1 MLTFLESVGRRS
13 EAEFYLRMFHGLPK
27 ESFAVIVP
35 GGQVVRSA
43 LGSIVE
49 QLRFLADLG
58 LYATVVLGLFD
69 PDTGAT
75 SSERLVKR
83 LPVSALSPSPHEMSE
98 PDLVAAVREDLRRE
112 RTPVLHFRKVEGE
125 SLEQRLLQL
134 GDLSRQ
140 LGTRKLALLRRRG
153 GFRPLSGKRA
163 DAQLSVEGGR
173 ISIINLTTERDR
185 VAPGLL
191 SKRDTE
197 LLAASDRLIALAEPN
212 PLLISITSPLNLLKE
227 LFTVKG
233 AGTLI
238 KRGSTV
244 ERHVS
249 YATLDVQR
257 LRQLLETSFGKE
269 LSPGFFDLPPLAV
282 YVDASYRGAAI
293 VHDAYP
299 APYLSKFAVQPEA
312 QGEGIGRDIWEVL
325 VRHHAE
331 LFWRSRAD
339 NPIASWYL
347 SVCDGMVRRAS
358 WQVYFRGIPVELIP
372 EAVAQA
378 EARGADFSAP
388 AAPTAPAAPATPTAP
403 TAPATPTPP
412 TAPAAST
419 ASTAPAA
426 QAAMPAAPAAPA
438 VTDEK

>member
-35 GGQVVRSA
+35 GGPVVRSA

-75 SSERLVKR
+75 SSERLIKR
-83 LPVSALSPSPHEMSE
+83 LPAAGLSPTPHEMSE
-98 PDLVAAVREDLRRE
+98 PDLVGAVRDELRRE
-112 RTPVLHFRKVEGE
+112 RIPVLHFRKTEGE
-125 SLEQRLLQL
+125 TLDQRLVQL
-134 GDLSRQ
+134 GELSRD

-153 GFRPLSGKRA
+153 GFRPLAAKRG
-163 DAQLSVEGGR
+163 DAQLSVAEGR
-173 ISIINLTTERDR
+173 ISIINLTTDKGRI
-185 VAPGLL
+185 APGTL
-191 SKRDTE
+191 SKRDAE
-197 LLAASDRLIALAEPN
+197 LLASSDRLLELAEPA

-238 KRGSTV
+238 KRGSAV

-249 YATLDVQR
+249 YATLDVPR
-257 LRQLLETSFGKE
+257 LKRLLETAFGKE
-269 LSPGFFDLPPLAV
+269 LSPSFFDLPPLAV

-299 APYLSKFAVQPEA
+299 APYLSKFAVLPEA

-331 LFWRSRAD
+331 LYWRSRID
-339 NPIASWYL
+339 NPIASWYV

-358 WQVYFRGIPVELIP
+358 WQVYFRGLPVELIP

-378 EARGADFSAP
+378 EARSADFASPGDGAP
-388 AAPTAPAAPATPTAP
+388 APGQQR
-403 TAPATPTPP
+403 
-412 TAPAAST
+412 S
-419 ASTAPAA
+419 
-426 QAAMPAAPAAPA
+426 
-438 VTDEK
+438 

>member
-1 MLTFLESVGRRS
+1 MRGAPAPSPGRAPAVLPEVVAPAPRSAAAEAVLTFLESVGRRS

-35 GGQVVRSA
+35 GGPVVRSA

-69 PDTGAT
+69 PDTAAT

-83 LPVSALSPSPHEMSE
+83 LPAAGIAPSPHDMSQ
-98 PDLVAAVREDLRRE
+98 PGVVDAVRDELRRE
-112 RTPVLHFRKVEGE
+112 RVPVLHFPKIEGE
-125 SLEQRLLQL
+125 TLDQRLSQL
-134 GDLSRQ
+134 GALVQ
-140 LGTRKLALLRRRG
+140 KLGTRKVALLRRRG
-153 GFRPLSGKRA
+153 GFRPLVGKRA
-163 DAQLSVEGGR
+163 DAQLSVEHGR
-173 ISIINLTTERDR
+173 ISIINLTTDR
-185 VAPGLL
+185 ARISPGML

-197 LLAASDRLIALAEPN
+197 LLASSDRLIELAEPN

-233 AGTLI
+233 AGTLV
-238 KRGSTV
+238 KRGSAV
-244 ERHVS
+244 ERHTS
-249 YATLDVQR
+249 YSTLDVAR
-257 LRQLLETSFGKE
+257 LKRLLEMAFGKE
-269 LSPGFFDLPPLAV
+269 LSPSFFELPPLAV
-282 YVDASYRGAAI
+282 YVDPSYRGAAI

-299 APYLSKFAVQPEA
+299 VPYLSKFAVLPEA
-312 QGEGIGRDIWEVL
+312 QGEGIGRDIWDVL

-331 LFWRSRAD
+331 LYWRSRID

-347 SVCDGMVRRAS
+347 SVCDGMVRRAA

-378 EARGADFSAP
+378 EARSADF
-388 AAPTAPAAPATPTAP
+388 TTPDTSL
-403 TAPATPTPP
+403 PP
-412 TAPAAST
+412 SV
-419 ASTAPAA
+419 
-426 QAAMPAAPAAPA
+426 A
-438 VTDEK
+438 VPEKA

>member
-35 GGQVVRSA
+35 GGPVVRSA

-58 LYATVVLGLFD
+58 LYTTVVLGLFD
-69 PDTGAT
+69 PDSGAT
-75 SSERLVKR
+75 SSERLTKR
-83 LPVSALSPSPHEMSE
+83 LPAAALSPTPHLMSE
-98 PDLVAAVREDLRRE
+98 PGLVEAVRDELRRE
-112 RTPVLHFRKVEGE
+112 RIPVLHFAKVEGE
-125 SLEQRLLQL
+125 TVEQRLAQL
-134 GDLSRQ
+134 GELVRR
-140 LGTRKLALLRRRG
+140 LGTRKVALLRRRG
-153 GFRPLSGKRA
+153 GFRPLAGKRA
-163 DAQLSVEGGR
+163 DAQFNVEGGR
-173 ISIINLTTERDR
+173 ISILNLTTDRERI
-185 VAPGLL
+185 APGLL
-191 SKRDTE
+191 SKRDSE
-197 LLAASDRLIALAEPN
+197 LLTASDRLIQLAEPN

-238 KRGSTV
+238 KRGSV
-244 ERHVS
+244 VQRHTS
-249 YATLDVQR
+249 YATIDVPR
-257 LRQLLETSFGKE
+257 LRQLIETSFGKE
-269 LSPGFFDLPPLAV
+269 LAPGFFELPPLSV

-312 QGEGIGRDIWEVL
+312 QGEGIGRDIWEAL
-325 VRHHAE
+325 VRDHAE

-339 NPIASWYL
+339 NPIASWYV
-347 SVCDGMVRRAS
+347 SVCDGMVRRAA

-378 EARGADFSAP
+378 EKRGADFSTPGEPALPATAETLASGAP
-388 AAPTAPAAPATPTAP
+388 AS
-403 TAPATPTPP
+403 
-412 TAPAAST
+412 AAS
-419 ASTAPAA
+419 AA
-426 QAAMPAAPAAPA
+426 DDKPG
-438 VTDEK
+438 VK

>member
-35 GGQVVRSA
+35 GGPVVRSA

-75 SSERLVKR
+75 SSERLIKR
-83 LPVSALSPSPHEMSE
+83 LPAAGLSPTPHEMSE
-98 PDLVAAVREDLRRE
+98 PDLVNAVRDELRRE
-112 RTPVLHFRKVEGE
+112 RIPVLHFRKTEGE
-125 SLEQRLLQL
+125 TLDQRLVQL
-134 GDLSRQ
+134 GELSRD

-153 GFRPLSGKRA
+153 GFRPLAAKRGE
-163 DAQLSVEGGR
+163 AQLSVAEGR
-173 ISIINLTTERDR
+173 ISIINLTTDKGRI
-185 VAPGLL
+185 APGTL
-191 SKRDTE
+191 SKRDAE
-197 LLAASDRLIALAEPN
+197 LLASSDRLLELAEPA

-233 AGTLI
+233 AGTLV
-238 KRGSTV
+238 KRGSAV

-249 YATLDVQR
+249 YSTLDVPR
-257 LRQLLETSFGKE
+257 LKRLLETAFGKE
-269 LSPGFFDLPPLAV
+269 LSPSFFDLPPLAV

-299 APYLSKFAVQPEA
+299 APYLSKFAVLPEA

-325 VRHHAE
+325 VRHHAQ
-331 LFWRSRAD
+331 LYWRSRID
-339 NPIASWYL
+339 NPIASWYV
-347 SVCDGMVRRAS
+347 SVCDGMIRRAS
-358 WQVYFRGIPVELIP
+358 WQIYFRGLPVELIP
-372 EAVAQA
+372 EAVAHA
-378 EARGADFSAP
+378 EARSADFASPGDGAP
-388 AAPTAPAAPATPTAP
+388 APGQR
-403 TAPATPTPP
+403 
-412 TAPAAST
+412 S
-419 ASTAPAA
+419 
-426 QAAMPAAPAAPA
+426 
-438 VTDEK
+438 

>member
-27 ESFAVIVP
+27 ESFAIIVP
-35 GGQVVRSA
+35 GGPVVRYA

-58 LYATVVLGLFD
+58 LYTTVVLGLFD

-83 LPVSALSPSPHEMSE
+83 LPAAALSPSPHEMSE
-98 PDLVAAVREDLRRE
+98 PGLVDALREELRRE
-112 RTPVLHFRKVEGE
+112 RIPVLHFRKLDDDT
-125 SLEQRLLQL
+125 LEHRLSQL
-134 GDLSRQ
+134 GALAQQ

-153 GFRPLSGKRA
+153 GFRPLAGKRA
-163 DAQLSVEGGR
+163 DAQLSVAEGR
-173 ISIINLTTERDR
+173 ISIINLTTDR
-185 VAPGLL
+185 ARNVPGTF
-191 SKRDTE
+191 SKRDSE
-197 LLAASDRLIALAEPN
+197 LLSASDRLIQLAEPN
-212 PLLISITSPLNLLKE
+212 PLLISVTSPLNLLKE

-238 KRGSTV
+238 KRGSLV

-249 YATLDVQR
+249 YATLDVAR
-257 LRQLLETSFGKE
+257 LRQLLVTSFGKE
-269 LSPGFFDLPPLAV
+269 LAPGFFDLPPLAV

-299 APYLSKFAVQPEA
+299 VPYLSKFAVQPEA

-325 VRHHAE
+325 VRHHTQ
-331 LFWRSRAD
+331 LYWRSRSD
-339 NPIASWYL
+339 NPVASFYL
-347 SVCDGMVRRAS
+347 SVCDGMVRRAA
-358 WQVYFRGIPVELIP
+358 WQVYFRGIAVELIP

-378 EARGADFSAP
+378 EARGADFSSSEA
-388 AAPTAPAAPATPTAP
+388 
-403 TAPATPTPP
+403 
-412 TAPAAST
+412 
-419 ASTAPAA
+419 
-426 QAAMPAAPAAPA
+426 
-438 VTDEK
+438 

>member
-1 MLTFLESVGRRS
+1 MVAPAPRSAAAEAVLTFLESVGRRS

-35 GGQVVRSA
+35 GGPVVRSA

-58 LYATVVLGLFD
+58 LYSTVVLGLFD
-69 PDTGAT
+69 PESAAT

-83 LPVSALSPSPHEMSE
+83 LPISAMSPSPHEMSE
-98 PDLVAAVREDLRRE
+98 VGLVEAVREDLRRE
-112 RTPVLHFRKVEGE
+112 RIPVLNFRKVEGE
-125 SLEQRLLQL
+125 TVDQRLAQL
-134 GDLSRQ
+134 GELVRS
-140 LGTRKLALLRRRG
+140 LGTRKVALLRRRG
-153 GFRPLSGKRA
+153 GFRPLAGKRA
-163 DAQLSVEGGR
+163 GQLSVEGGR
-173 ISIINLTTERDR
+173 ISIINLTTDGERIT
-185 VAPGLL
+185 PGML

-197 LLAASDRLIALAEPN
+197 LLNASDRLLQLAEPN
-212 PLLISITSPLNLLKE
+212 AALISITSPINLLKE

-238 KRGSTV
+238 KRGSAV
-244 ERHVS
+244 ERHLS
-249 YATLDVQR
+249 YATVDLPR

-269 LSPGFFDLPPLAV
+269 LAPGFFDLPPLAV
-282 YVDASYRGAAI
+282 YLDSSYRGAAI

-325 VRHHAE
+325 TRHHAE
-331 LFWRSRAD
+331 LYWRSRAN

-347 SVCDGMVRRAS
+347 SVCDGMVRRAA

-378 EARGADFSAP
+378 ERRGADFAAP
-388 AAPTAPAAPATPTAP
+388 GEGPLLPPPEPTAPPPVAVVAADAKA
-403 TAPATPTPP
+403 
-412 TAPAAST
+412 
-419 ASTAPAA
+419 
-426 QAAMPAAPAAPA
+426 
-438 VTDEK
+438 DDK

>member
-35 GGQVVRSA
+35 GGPVVRSA

-69 PDTGAT
+69 PETGAT
-75 SSERLVKR
+75 SSERLSKR
-83 LPVSALSPSPHEMSE
+83 LPAAALSPSPHEMSE
-98 PDLVAAVREDLRRE
+98 PGLVQAVRDELRRE
-112 RTPVLHFRKVEGE
+112 RIPVLHFRKLEDE
-125 SLEQRLLQL
+125 TLEQRLSQL
-134 GDLSRQ
+134 GELCQQ

-153 GFRPLSGKRA
+153 GFRPLAGKRSDAQRA
-163 DAQLSVEGGR
+163 DAQLSVTEGR
-173 ISIINLTTERDR
+173 ISIINLTTDSPRI
-185 VAPGLL
+185 APGTL
-191 SKRDTE
+191 SKRDSE
-197 LLAASDRLIALAEPN
+197 LLSASDRLIQLAEPN
-212 PLLISITSPLNLLKE
+212 PLLVSITSPLNLLKE

-233 AGTLI
+233 AGTLV
-238 KRGSTV
+238 KRGSVV
-244 ERHVS
+244 ERHTS
-249 YATLDVQR
+249 YATLDVAR
-257 LRQLLETSFGKE
+257 LKQLLETSFGKG
-269 LSPGFFDLPPLAV
+269 LAPGFFDLPPLAV
-282 YVDASYRGAAI
+282 YVDAAYRGAAI

-331 LFWRSRAD
+331 LYWRSRSD

-347 SVCDGMVRRAS
+347 SVCDGMVRRAA
-358 WQVYFRGIPVELIP
+358 WQVYFRGIAVELIP

-378 EARGADFSAP
+378 EARGPDFGP
-388 AAPTAPAAPATPTAP
+388 LEP
-403 TAPATPTPP
+403 
-412 TAPAAST
+412 
-419 ASTAPAA
+419 
-426 QAAMPAAPAAPA
+426 
-438 VTDEK
+438 

>member
-1 MLTFLESVGRRS
+1 VVAPAPSSAAAEAVLTFLESVGRRS

-35 GGQVVRSA
+35 GGPVVRSA

-69 PDTGAT
+69 PESAAT

-83 LPVSALSPSPHEMSE
+83 LPIASMAPSPHEMSE
-98 PDLVAAVREDLRRE
+98 PGLVEAVREDLRRE
-112 RTPVLHFRKVEGE
+112 RIPVLNFRKVEGE
-125 SLEQRLLQL
+125 SVDQRLAQL
-134 GDLSRQ
+134 GELVRS
-140 LGTRKLALLRRRG
+140 LGTRKVALLRRRG
-153 GFRPLSGKRA
+153 GFRPLAGKRA
-163 DAQLSVEGGR
+163 DTQLSVEGGR
-173 ISIINLTTERDR
+173 ISIINLTTDRERI
-185 VAPGLL
+185 APGML

-197 LLAASDRLIALAEPN
+197 LLTASDRLIQLTEPN
-212 PLLISITSPLNLLKE
+212 SALVSITSPLNLLKE

-238 KRGSTV
+238 KRGSAI
-244 ERHVS
+244 ERHLS
-249 YATLDVQR
+249 YATVDVPR

-269 LSPGFFDLPPLAV
+269 LAPGFFDLPPLSV
-282 YVDASYRGAAI
+282 YIDASYRGAAI

-331 LFWRSRAD
+331 LYWRSRAD

-347 SVCDGMVRRAS
+347 SVCDGMVRRAA
-358 WQVYFRGIPVELIP
+358 WQIYFRGIPVELIP

-378 EARGADFSAP
+378 ERRGADFAAP
-388 AAPTAPAAPATPTAP
+388 GEGPLLPPPEPTAPPPVAAVSADAK
-403 TAPATPTPP
+403 A
-412 TAPAAST
+412 
-419 ASTAPAA
+419 
-426 QAAMPAAPAAPA
+426 
-438 VTDEK
+438 DDK

>member
-13 EAEFYLRMFHGLPK
+13 EAEFYLRMFHGLSK

-35 GGQVVRSA
+35 GGPVVRSA

-58 LYATVVLGLFD
+58 LYTTVVLGLFD
-69 PDTGAT
+69 PETGAT
-75 SSERLVKR
+75 SSERLIKR
-83 LPVSALSPSPHEMSE
+83 LPAAALSPTPHEMSE
-98 PDLVAAVREDLRRE
+98 PGLVESVREELRRE
-112 RTPVLHFRKVEGE
+112 RIPVLHFRKVEGE
-125 SLEQRLLQL
+125 TLEQRLSQL
-134 GDLSRQ
+134 GELAQ
-140 LGTRKLALLRRRG
+140 HLGTRKLALLRRRG
-153 GFRPLSGKRA
+153 GFRPLAGAGKRV
-163 DAQLSVEGGR
+163 DSQLSVEGGR
-173 ISIINLTTERDR
+173 ISIINLTTDRDR
-185 VAPGLL
+185 IAPGSL

-197 LLAASDRLIALAEPN
+197 LLTSSDRLIQLAEPT

-238 KRGSTV
+238 KRGSVV
-244 ERHVS
+244 ERHTS
-249 YATLDVQR
+249 YATLDVPR
-257 LRQLLETSFGKE
+257 LRRLLESSFGKE
-269 LSPGFFDLPPLAV
+269 LSPSFFDLPPLAV
-282 YVDASYRGAAI
+282 YVDASYRGAAV

-299 APYLSKFAVQPEA
+299 APYLSKFAVLPEA

-331 LFWRSRAD
+331 LYWRSRTD

-347 SVCDGMVRRAS
+347 SVCDGMVRRAA

-378 EARGADFSAP
+378 EARGADFASPTSNLQQPQPPLAP
-388 AAPTAPAAPATPTAP
+388 DTQAP
-403 TAPATPTPP
+403 PP
-412 TAPAAST
+412 LALKTEA
-419 ASTAPAA
+419 
-426 QAAMPAAPAAPA
+426 
-438 VTDEK
+438 K

>member
-1 MLTFLESVGRRS
+1 VLTFLESVGRRS

-35 GGQVVRSA
+35 GGPVVRSA

-69 PDTGAT
+69 PETGAT
-75 SSERLVKR
+75 SSERLIKR
-83 LPVSALSPSPHEMSE
+83 LPAASLSPSPHEMSE
-98 PDLVAAVREDLRRE
+98 PGLMAAVRDELRRE
-112 RTPVLHFRKVEGE
+112 RIPVLHFRKVEGE
-125 SLEQRLLQL
+125 TLETRLSQL
-134 GDLSRQ
+134 GELAQQ

-153 GFRPLSGKRA
+153 GFRPLAGKRA
-163 DAQLSVEGGR
+163 EQLSVAEGR
-173 ISIINLTTERDR
+173 ISIINLTTDRDR
-185 VAPGLL
+185 IAPGTF
-191 SKRDTE
+191 SKRDAE
-197 LLAASDRLIALAEPN
+197 LLAASDRLIQLAEPT
-212 PLLISITSPLNLLKE
+212 PLLVSITSPLNLLKE

-233 AGTLI
+233 AGTLV
-238 KRGSTV
+238 KRGSVV
-244 ERHVS
+244 ERHTS
-249 YATLDVQR
+249 YATLDVPR
-257 LRQLLETSFGKE
+257 LRQLLEQSFGKE

-282 YVDASYRGAAI
+282 YVDASYRGAAV

-299 APYLSKFAVQPEA
+299 VPYLSKFAVQPEA

-331 LFWRSRAD
+331 IYWRARAD

-347 SVCDGMVRRAS
+347 SVCDGMVRRSA

-378 EARGADFSAP
+378 EARGADFATPRGSELAP
-388 AAPTAPAAPATPTAP
+388 LETAAPPLAMAP
-403 TAPATPTPP
+403 
-412 TAPAAST
+412 
-419 ASTAPAA
+419 
-426 QAAMPAAPAAPA
+426 
-438 VTDEK
+438 DEKAGEK

>member
-1 MLTFLESVGRRS
+1 VLTFLESVGRRS

-27 ESFAVIVP
+27 ESFAIIVP
-35 GGQVVRSA
+35 GGPVVRSA

-49 QLRFLADLG
+49 QLRFLSDLG

-83 LPVSALSPSPHEMSE
+83 LPSAALSPSPHEMSE
-98 PDLVAAVREDLRRE
+98 PGLVDALRDDLRRE
-112 RTPVLHFRKVEGE
+112 RIPVLHFRKLDDDT
-125 SLEQRLLQL
+125 LEQRLVQL
-134 GDLSRQ
+134 GGLAQQ

-153 GFRPLSGKRA
+153 GFRPLAGKRADAQRA
-163 DAQLSVEGGR
+163 DAQLSVAEGR
-173 ISIINLTTERDR
+173 ISIINLTTDR
-185 VAPGLL
+185 ARIAPGTF
-191 SKRDTE
+191 SKRDSE
-197 LLAASDRLIALAEPN
+197 LLSASDRLIQLAEPN
-212 PLLISITSPLNLLKE
+212 PLLISVTSPLNLLKE

-238 KRGSTV
+238 KRGSVV

-249 YATLDVQR
+249 YATLDVAR
-257 LRQLLETSFGKE
+257 LRQLLVTSFGKE
-269 LSPGFFDLPPLAV
+269 LAPGFFDLPPLAV

-325 VRHHAE
+325 VRHHAQ
-331 LFWRSRAD
+331 LYWRSRSD
-339 NPIASWYL
+339 NPIASFYL
-347 SVCDGMVRRAS
+347 SVCDGMVRRAA
-358 WQVYFRGIPVELIP
+358 WQVYFRGIAVDLIP

-378 EARGADFSAP
+378 EARGPDFSSNEA
-388 AAPTAPAAPATPTAP
+388 
-403 TAPATPTPP
+403 
-412 TAPAAST
+412 
-419 ASTAPAA
+419 
-426 QAAMPAAPAAPA
+426 
-438 VTDEK
+438 

>member
-1 MLTFLESVGRRS
+1 VLTFLESVGRRS

-27 ESFAVIVP
+27 ESFAIIVP
-35 GGQVVRSA
+35 GGPVVRSA

-69 PDTGAT
+69 PESGAT

-83 LPVSALSPSPHEMSE
+83 LPAASMSPSPHEMSE

-112 RTPVLHFRKVEGE
+112 RIPVLHFRKVDGE
-125 SLEQRLLQL
+125 SLEQRLAQL
-134 GDLSRQ
+134 GELSRQ
-140 LGTRKLALLRRRG
+140 LATRKLALLRRRG
-153 GFRPLSGKRA
+153 GFRPLAGKRA

-173 ISIINLTTERDR
+173 ISIINLTTDSHRIT
-185 VAPGLL
+185 PGML

-197 LLAASDRLIALAEPN
+197 LLVASDRLIRLAEPN

-238 KRGSTV
+238 KRGSVV
-244 ERHVS
+244 ERHTS
-249 YATLDVQR
+249 YATLDVGR
-257 LRQLLETSFGKE
+257 LRQLLESSFGRE
-269 LSPGFFDLPPLAV
+269 LAPNFFDLPPLAV
-282 YVDASYRGAAI
+282 YVDAAYRGAAI

-331 LFWRSRAD
+331 LYWRSRAD
-339 NPIASWYL
+339 NPITSWYV
-347 SVCDGMVRRAS
+347 SVCDGMVRRAA

-378 EARGADFSAP
+378 EARGADFATPQSTALSPAP
-388 AAPTAPAAPATPTAP
+388 APELPASS
-403 TAPATPTPP
+403 
-412 TAPAAST
+412 AAVPD
-419 ASTAPAA
+419 A
-426 QAAMPAAPAAPA
+426 
-438 VTDEK
+438 K

>member
-35 GGQVVRSA
+35 GGPVVRSA

-58 LYATVVLGLFD
+58 LYTTVVLGLFD

-75 SSERLVKR
+75 SSERLIKR
-83 LPVSALSPSPHEMSE
+83 LPAAALSPTPHEMSE
-98 PDLVAAVREDLRRE
+98 PGLVEAVREELRRE
-112 RTPVLHFRKVEGE
+112 RIPVLHFRKVEGE
-125 SLEQRLLQL
+125 TLEQRLLQL
-134 GDLSRQ
+134 GELARQ

-153 GFRPLSGKRA
+153 GLRPLAGAGKRV
-163 DAQLSVEGGR
+163 DALSVEGGR
-173 ISIINLTTERDR
+173 ISIINLTTDRDR
-185 VAPGLL
+185 IAPGTL

-197 LLAASDRLIALAEPN
+197 LLSASDRLLQLAEPA

-233 AGTLI
+233 AGTLV
-238 KRGSTV
+238 KRGSLV
-244 ERHVS
+244 ERHTS
-249 YATLDVQR
+249 YATLDVPR
-257 LRQLLETSFGKE
+257 LRHLLESSFGKE
-269 LSPGFFDLPPLAV
+269 LAPGFFDLPPLAV
-282 YVDASYRGAAI
+282 YVDASYRGAAV

-299 APYLSKFAVQPEA
+299 APYLSKFAVLPEA

-331 LFWRSRAD
+331 LYWRSRTD
-339 NPIASWYL
+339 NPIANWYI
-347 SVCDGMVRRAS
+347 SVCDGMVRRAA

-378 EARGADFSAP
+378 EARGADFASPTSNLQGAATGIETAGAP
-388 AAPTAPAAPATPTAP
+388 
-403 TAPATPTPP
+403 
-412 TAPAAST
+412 
-419 ASTAPAA
+419 
-426 QAAMPAAPAAPA
+426 
-438 VTDEK
+438 KG

>member
-1 MLTFLESVGRRS
+1 LVAPAPSSAAAEAVLTFLESVGRRS

-35 GGQVVRSA
+35 GGPVVRSA
-43 LGSIVE
+43 LGSLVE

-75 SSERLVKR
+75 SSERLTKR
-83 LPVSALSPSPHEMSE
+83 LPASSLSPSPHEMSE
-98 PDLVAAVREDLRRE
+98 PDLVEAVREDLRRE
-112 RTPVLHFRKVEGE
+112 RIPVLHFRKVEGE

-134 GDLSRQ
+134 GELSRQ
-140 LGTRKLALLRRRG
+140 LGTRKMALLRRRG
-153 GFRPLSGKRA
+153 GFRPLSGKR
-163 DAQLSVEGGR
+163 DAQMSVEGGR

-185 VAPGLL
+185 IAPGTL

-197 LLAASDRLIALAEPN
+197 LLSASDRLIQLAEPN

-244 ERHVS
+244 ERHTS
-249 YATLDVQR
+249 YATLDVVR

-372 EAVAQA
+372 EAVNQA
-378 EARGADFSAP
+378 EARGADFSVP
-388 AAPTAPAAPATPTAP
+388 AAAAAPP
-403 TAPATPTPP
+403 
-412 TAPAAST
+412 
-419 ASTAPAA
+419 
-426 QAAMPAAPAAPA
+426 QAE
-438 VTDEK
+438 TDLK

>member
-35 GGQVVRSA
+35 GGPVVRSA

-69 PDTGAT
+69 PESGAT
-75 SSERLVKR
+75 SSERLSKR
-83 LPVSALSPSPHEMSE
+83 LPAAGLTPTPHEMSE
-98 PDLVAAVREDLRRE
+98 PGVVEAVREELRRE
-112 RTPVLHFRKVEGE
+112 RIPVLHFRKVEGE
-125 SLEQRLLQL
+125 TLEQRLAQL
-134 GDLSRQ
+134 GELSQR

-153 GFRPLSGKRA
+153 GMRPLAGANKRA
-163 DAQLSVEGGR
+163 ETLSVEGGR
-173 ISIINLTTERDR
+173 ISIINLTTDRDR
-185 VAPGLL
+185 IAPGML

-197 LLAASDRLIALAEPN
+197 LLTSSDRLIQLAEPTQ
-212 PLLISITSPLNLLKE
+212 LLISITSPLNLLKE

-238 KRGSTV
+238 KRGSVV
-244 ERHVS
+244 ERHTS
-249 YATLDVQR
+249 YATVDVPR
-257 LRQLLETSFGKE
+257 LRHLLQSSFGKE
-269 LSPGFFDLPPLAV
+269 LSPSFFDLPPLAV
-282 YVDASYRGAAI
+282 YVDASYRGAAV

-299 APYLSKFAVQPEA
+299 APYLSKFAVLPEA

-331 LFWRSRAD
+331 LYWRARTD
-339 NPIASWYL
+339 NPIASWYQ
-347 SVCDGMVRRAS
+347 SVCDGMVRRAA
-358 WQVYFRGIPVELIP
+358 WTVYFRGISVDLIP

-378 EARGADFSAP
+378 EARGADFASP
-388 AAPTAPAAPATPTAP
+388 AVSPDLGGSGAGPATPGGALDP
-403 TAPATPTPP
+403 EP
-412 TAPAAST
+412 
-419 ASTAPAA
+419 
-426 QAAMPAAPAAPA
+426 
-438 VTDEK
+438 K

>member
-1 MLTFLESVGRRS
+1 VLTFLESVGRRS

-35 GGQVVRSA
+35 GGPAVRSA

-58 LYATVVLGLFD
+58 LYAPLVLGLFD
-69 PDTGAT
+69 PDTAAN

-83 LPVSALSPSPHEMSE
+83 LPGSLMIPTAHEMSE
-98 PDLVAAVREDLRRE
+98 PGLVAAVRDELRRE
-112 RTPVLHFRKVEGE
+112 RVPVLHFRKVEGE
-125 SLEQRLLQL
+125 TVAQRLALLGQL
-134 GDLSRQ
+134 VQQ
-140 LGTRKLALLRRRG
+140 LGTRKVALLRRRG
-153 GFRPLSGKRA
+153 GFRPLAGKRA

-173 ISIINLTTERDR
+173 ISIINLTTERQR
-185 VAPGLL
+185 IAPGML
-191 SKRDTE
+191 SKRDGE
-197 LLAASDRLIALAEPN
+197 LLTTSDELIRLAEPN

-238 KRGSTV
+238 KRGSAV
-244 ERHVS
+244 ERHTS
-249 YATLDVQR
+249 YATLDVPR
-257 LRQLLETSFGKE
+257 LKQLLETSFGKE
-269 LSPGFFDLPPLAV
+269 LAPGFFDLPPLSV

-331 LFWRSRAD
+331 LYWRSRID

-347 SVCDGMVRRAS
+347 SVCDGMVRRAA

-378 EARGADFSAP
+378 EKRGADFSAP
-388 AAPTAPAAPATPTAP
+388 AAPVALTAPVALAVSAPAADKPG
-403 TAPATPTPP
+403 
-412 TAPAAST
+412 
-419 ASTAPAA
+419 
-426 QAAMPAAPAAPA
+426 
-438 VTDEK
+438 EK